1 MWAVSQEGPT
11 VRFWP
16 EALGTVVHLLSGE
29 DKDRGRG
36 RRLKPRAHAEH
47 AGYTA
52 PTSHPSGNE
61 GRGLATQS
69 LGEWTS

>member
-1 MWAVSQEGPT
+1 MRVSVWAVSQEGPT

-29 DKDRGRG
+29 DKGRGRG

-47 AGYTA
+47 TRYTA
-52 PTSHPSGNE
+52 PGIQVGMKVE
-61 GRGLATQS
+61 GRIHRA
-69 LGEWTS
+69 